1 MNWSVLLNLAAVVM
15 CVMALTRA
23 HSMASARS
31 LNRTDVLIVWAV
43 TLIGLGNLAVV
54 AYHVWMW
61 LS

>member
-23 HSMASARS
+23 HSMASARLLS
-31 LNRTDVLIVWAV
+31 RADVLMVWAI
-43 TLIGLGNLAVV
+43 TIIGLANLTVI
-54 AYHVWMW
+54 AYRVWMW